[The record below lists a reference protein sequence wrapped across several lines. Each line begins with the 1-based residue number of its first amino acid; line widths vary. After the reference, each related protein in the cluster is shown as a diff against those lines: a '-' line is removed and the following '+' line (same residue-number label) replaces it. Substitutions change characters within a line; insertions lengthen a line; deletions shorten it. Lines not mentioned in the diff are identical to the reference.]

1 MIKPCTR
8 KWQRTE
14 RHSCET
20 TLLGLIEDWKR
31 AVDSKQLVYV
41 LSTDMSKVFDCLSH
55 SLTIKKL
62 EAYGFGSGSLDLMGL
77 LFENRWNRVKL
88 SEITSDWKLMKRGLV
103 GKDHPS
109 RPYCGTCSRMI
120 LIPSHVENGDILI
133 CMRTTINCMWREQ
146 ITKLLDSNWKH
157 PENKKQASSDVVVKN
172 PFISQ
177 PSEVLIPKYY

>member
-1 MIKPCTR
+1 MR
-8 KWQRTE
+8 
-14 RHSCET
+14 RHC
-20 TLLGLIEDWKR
+20 LDWKQ

-62 EAYGFGSGSLDLMGL
+62 EAYGFGSGSLDLTGIVFRKQMKQGKTK
-77 LFENRWNRVKL
+77 WNYKH
-88 SEITSDWKLMKRGLV
+88 WKLMKRGLV
-103 GKDHPS
+103 CKDHPS

-133 CMRTTINCMWREQ
+133 CMRTTINCLWREQ

-157 PENKKQASSDVVVKN
+157 PENKKQASSDVVFKN

-177 PSEVLIPKYY
+177 PSEVPIPKYY